1 MLIKK
6 RRNIKKIVKYD
17 PDDEEP
23 IKVKVPKKK
32 PVRKK
37 IKEEPKETV
46 TAEDLDTYNPWLV
59 GHVSDFLK
67 YCCPECK
74 FSDSTLKGKL
84 CILEVVSLLSI
95 IKNR

>member
-6 RRNIKKIVKYD
+6 RRNIKKVVKYD
-17 PDDEEP
+17 PDEEEP

-32 PVRKK
+32 PIRKK

-74 FSDSTLKGKL
+74 FSDSTLKGKI
-84 CILEVVSLLSI
+84 CILGVVSLLRASLE
-95 IKNR
+95 